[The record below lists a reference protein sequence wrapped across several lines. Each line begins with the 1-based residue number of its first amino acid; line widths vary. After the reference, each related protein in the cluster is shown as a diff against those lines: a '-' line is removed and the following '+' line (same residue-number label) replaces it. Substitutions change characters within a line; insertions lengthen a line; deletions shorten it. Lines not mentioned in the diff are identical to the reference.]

1 MQSHRLDVS
10 ELERQNRDAA
20 YERDMVSEENV
31 TLKLRITELEDEL
44 CEER

>member
-1 MQSHRLDVS
+1 MS